1 MAPCRYWQSTLDS
14 GGGQGSYTALILRA
28 EVWTHFI
35 FMCHHKQQWGSH
47 STQNP
52 NNVITFAFLASTL
65 TLHTEQCYHS
75 GQSYLV
81 SCSVEGVIY
90 RHCKNNFHWNFF
102 AAQHYWTLGMF
113 ILNLAIS
120 NIEEWKDSNDIKD
133 SNFSSLKLFKL
144 TRSLDGLLEFNRRL
158 NYFVS
163 NQTMRCFKLL
173 LFLSFNK

>member
-1 MAPCRYWQSTLDS
+1 MSLHSHFWPLHYYYIQSSAATTLVKV
-14 GGGQGSYTALILRA
+14 ILSL
-28 EVWTHFI
+28 VQLKVSSTDIVKII
-35 FMCHHKQQWGSH
+35 FTETSSQH
-47 STQNP
+47 ST
-52 NNVITFAFLASTL
+52 TL
-65 TLHTEQCYHS
+65 ENYTIL
-75 GQSYLV
+75 
-81 SCSVEGVIY
+81 
-90 RHCKNNFHWNFF
+90 K
-102 AAQHYWTLGMF
+102 MF

-120 NIEEWKDSNDIKD
+120 NIEESKDSNAIKD